1 MFPGLLFAC
10 TQILCP
16 VPYIDNL
23 VLDPDLAFALK
34 VALRHAASKAAGLF
48 SSSTV
53 GKTDGR

>member
-34 VALRHAASKAAGLF
+34 VALRHAASKAVPSPELPVYFLQAL
-48 SSSTV
+48 
-53 GKTDGR
+53 